1 MRPEITAD
9 SVVVVPVD
17 PSKFDPAKD
26 KRDPLLKQVAD
37 IAVKYMEM
45 TVASNDDKGGTGG
58 GGGGIALLPHHTQ
71 MITLL
76 MLAIQ
81 ACQGTGMLLLPRTYI

>member
-1 MRPEITAD
+1 MTSAD
-9 SVVVVPVD
+9 IELPLVPVD

-45 TVASNDDKGGTGG
+45 TVAASR
-58 GGGGIALLPHHTQ
+58 A
-71 MITLL
+71 
-76 MLAIQ
+76 
-81 ACQGTGMLLLPRTYI
+81 ACGNVRA